1 MARFSEV
8 WKVKSHIEIMVIN
21 DGGRRMDILE
31 WLVMYG
37 FPLVIAALVVR
48 WFRLIKNNTDVQ
60 VEQNKE
66 IISILKEIQTKKEKS
81 F

>member
-1 MARFSEV
+1 
-8 WKVKSHIEIMVIN
+8 
-21 DGGRRMDILE
+21 MDISE

-48 WFRLIKNNTDVQ
+48 WIRLIKNNTDVQ